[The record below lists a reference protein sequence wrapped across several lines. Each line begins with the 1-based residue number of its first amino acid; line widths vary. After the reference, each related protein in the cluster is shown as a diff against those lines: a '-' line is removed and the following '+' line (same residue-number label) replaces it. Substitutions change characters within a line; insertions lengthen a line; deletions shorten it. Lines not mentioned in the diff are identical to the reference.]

1 MSPMKVEDLETYK
14 KDGTK
19 ASISQLKE
27 FIKLY
32 ATIASEL
39 KSEKSI
45 ELNSIKNNIK
55 QQYPKEVYLTLIDE
69 AQKFVKFN
77 VTQGSKDYIIPI
89 FTDITEYIE
98 GKNKI
103 STLFLDKLTCKILT
117 VKDIEKLASRDK
129 YFKGLVINPHSQN
142 FMMDRNG
149 NF

>member
-1 MSPMKVEDLETYK
+1 MKLEDLETYK

-19 ASISQLKE
+19 ASKSQLKE